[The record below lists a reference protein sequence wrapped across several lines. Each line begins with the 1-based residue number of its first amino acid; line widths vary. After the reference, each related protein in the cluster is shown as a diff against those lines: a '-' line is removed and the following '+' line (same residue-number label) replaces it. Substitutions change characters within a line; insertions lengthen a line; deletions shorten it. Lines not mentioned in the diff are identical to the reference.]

1 MDVCGKERH
10 LRFRITTIG
19 AVCVCLDELPD
30 SEAIRGFTGRDS
42 SVVAHELVSL
52 FDLFSRARAV
62 AREWSVV
69 LETARSRM
77 LESAPRC
84 LRIVTRAVDRNTAG
98 ADLQGHVARALRA
111 LR

>member
-1 MDVCGKERH
+1 MGVCGKERH

-62 AREWSVV
+62 AREWPVV
-69 LETARSRM
+69 LETPRSRM
-77 LESAPRC
+77 Y
-84 LRIVTRAVDRNTAG
+84 RIRGRRPNVRIRPKVPADRHACG
-98 ADLQGHVARALRA
+98 
-111 LR
+111 